1 MSAREPPSVGE
12 RLLRLLDLPRYR
24 VTDVESRP
32 GWATITIE
40 PRRDEYRCGRCRS
53 VYAGRQSRRWRT
65 LRDLDITQRHVELRV
80 PIDRVRCDNCGLVET
95 TIALARPNAR
105 ATKRLERH
113 LFELTGGMTVSRVAK
128 LLDLNWHSVK
138 DAEVRHIRGLLRK
151 RDLEGIERI
160 GFDEVSYLRRHRYL
174 TLVTDIDHRRVIY
187 VTRNRDGNAVRR
199 FIKWFG
205 TKRCKALRVAVTDMH
220 DPYVSVLR
228 KRLPHVALVY
238 DHFHV
243 SKVIHGALDEL
254 RRRVQRDLPAADRK
268 RIKGKRYVLLRAK
281 EELTERQR
289 VTLDELLEAN
299 ADLTAGY
306 ILKEAFRDV
315 FRARTRA
322 AGARRLASWEQQVNE
337 AAVPELLDA
346 LGTITRRRDGILNFF
361 EHHVA
366 NGMAEGFNNVVG
378 TIRKQAYGFRDRE
391 YLRLKILRI
400 CGKLDRKTR
409 R

>member
-1 MSAREPPSVGE
+1 M
-12 RLLRLLDLPRYR
+12 
-24 VTDVESRP
+24 
-32 GWATITIE
+32 
-40 PRRDEYRCGRCRS
+40 
-53 VYAGRQSRRWRT
+53 
-65 LRDLDITQRHVELRV
+65 
-80 PIDRVRCDNCGLVET
+80 RCDNCGLVET
-95 TIALARPNAR
+95 TIALARPHAR
-105 ATKRLERH
+105 ATKRLERR
-113 LFELTGGMTVSRVAK
+113 LFTLTRDTTVAGVARLLEL
-128 LLDLNWHSVK
+128 DWHAVK

-151 RDLEGIERI
+151 RKLDGIERI

-187 VTRNRDGNAVRR
+187 VTQNRDGNAVRR
-199 FIKWFG
+199 FLKWFG
-205 TKRCKALRVAVTDMH
+205 PTRCKALRVAVTDMH

-243 SKVIHGALDEL
+243 SKVIHNALDEL
-254 RRRVQRDLPAADRK
+254 RRRVQRELPAADRK

-281 EELTERQR
+281 EELSARQR

-322 AGARRLASWEQQVNE
+322 AGARRLASWEEQVKE
-337 AAVPELLDA
+337 AAVPELIDA
-346 LGTITRRRDGILNFF
+346 LATITRRRDGILNFF

-400 CGKLDRKTR
+400 CGKLDRETR